1 MLLFE
6 QIYHLDQHVNLEN
19 KEKKLIA
26 TKGYIYN
33 VKNINFIH
41 ISFLSSPSTI
51 FYLKIHYTSFTRLPL
66 NTQIKSFYRSKR
78 FVVKRNRSEDRYKAR
93 SKRGG

>member
-26 TKGYIYN
+26 TKGY
-33 VKNINFIH
+33 NFIH
-41 ISFLSSPSTI
+41 TYLVSFITIYHFLSENSLHQLHTI
-51 FYLKIHYTSFTRLPL
+51 AT
-66 NTQIKSFYRSKR
+66 
-78 FVVKRNRSEDRYKAR
+78 
-93 SKRGG
+93 

>member
-41 ISFLSSPSTI
+41 ISFLSSPFFI
-51 FYLKIHYTSFTRLPL
+51 
-66 NTQIKSFYRSKR
+66 
-78 FVVKRNRSEDRYKAR
+78 
-93 SKRGG
+93 

>member
-26 TKGYIYN
+26 TTGYIYN

-66 NTQIKSFYRSKR
+66 NTQIKSFYPFQEICCKKKQ
-78 FVVKRNRSEDRYKAR
+78 V
-93 SKRGG
+93 GGSI

>member
-41 ISFLSSPSTI
+41 ISFLSSPFFIWKFITPASHDCHLI
-51 FYLKIHYTSFTRLPL
+51 LK
-66 NTQIKSFYRSKR
+66 
-78 FVVKRNRSEDRYKAR
+78 
-93 SKRGG
+93 

>member
-26 TKGYIYN
+26 TKGYI
-33 VKNINFIH
+33 
-41 ISFLSSPSTI
+41 
-51 FYLKIHYTSFTRLPL
+51 
-66 NTQIKSFYRSKR
+66 
-78 FVVKRNRSEDRYKAR
+78 
-93 SKRGG
+93 